1 MYVCVLFLK
10 CWEITEQV
18 TCRLVINYDH
28 SPPHLSGL
36 WCCRVKPGEAF
47 LGSPRIGHFQPEKA
61 APSIPRV
68 PFPSPRTLILLCGFS
83 LPFVSFC
90 SPHPEQPRGRRNGFP
105 TRICELPIP
114 GAGVHTGPWLLG
126 ARVWVFFSSC
136 LQEISSLLYLF
147 AFFPELPT
155 CKKKN
160 KKTLSLKY

>member
-1 MYVCVLFLK
+1 M
-10 CWEITEQV
+10 

-83 LPFVSFC
+83 LPLCPSAPHTQNSHEAGGMAFLRVSVS
-90 SPHPEQPRGRRNGFP
+90 SPSQELGFIQDPGCWGPESG
-105 TRICELPIP
+105 
-114 GAGVHTGPWLLG
+114 
-126 ARVWVFFSSC
+126 FFSHPVSRKFQAYCIYLPSSQSC
-136 LQEISSLLYLF
+136 L
-147 AFFPELPT
+147 PV
-155 CKKKN
+155 KKKT
-160 KKTLSLKY
+160 KKPSA